1 MQALVDLTQCRIL
14 AGTLFLCCQKPEN
27 NGFHAFPT
35 ALQVVPAMTT
45 TLKAPELLLPAGS
58 LDKMRAAYDYGADA
72 VYAGQPRYSLRAR
85 NNEFRLEQL
94 QQGIQE
100 AHARGK
106 KLFVTSNLL
115 PHNDKVRTYMRDIEP
130 VIALQPDALIMA
142 DPGLIMMV
150 REKWPEM
157 PIHLSV
163 QANTVNYAA
172 VKFWQKVGV
181 SRIILSRELSLD
193 EIERIRQE
201 CPDMELEVFVHGALC
216 IAYSGRCLLSGY
228 FNRRDPNQGTCTN
241 ACRWNYATHDAEVDS
256 NTGDAIGT
264 KLDKDFSFE
273 AERERAEKA
282 FSASSRTG
290 SANASKG
297 GCGSEPASA
306 EAHAPSATGDGQR
319 HPLADKVYLI
329 EEVGRPGE
337 LMPIME
343 DEHGTYIMNS
353 KDLRAVEYVG
363 RLTKI
368 GVDSLKIEGRTKSLY
383 YVSRTAQIYRR
394 AIDDAV
400 AGRPFNPSLIT
411 ELEGLSNRGYTAG
424 FLERRPAQDYQNYET
439 GSSQTQRSQFVGEVS
454 KTEARDGWLQVEVK
468 NRFAVGDRIEVIHP
482 SGNEIVTLQSM
493 QNADGLDIQV
503 ANGSP
508 LKVWLQLDARY
519 QGALLARMV

>member
-1 MQALVDLTQCRIL
+1 MISALKT
-14 AGTLFLCCQKPEN
+14 
-27 NGFHAFPT
+27 
-35 ALQVVPAMTT
+35 
-45 TLKAPELLLPAGS
+45 PELLLPAGS

-85 NNEFRLEQL
+85 NNEFKLEQL

-130 VIALQPDALIMA
+130 VIHLQPDALIMA
-142 DPGLIMMV
+142 DPGLIMLV

-172 VKFWQKVGV
+172 VKFWQHVGV
-181 SRIILSRELSLD
+181 ERIILSRELSLD
-193 EIERIRQE
+193 EIEKIRQE

-241 ACRWNYATHDAEVDS
+241 ACRWNYATHDADIDS

-264 KLDKDFSFE
+264 KMDQDFSFE
-273 AERERAEKA
+273 AEREQAEKTFA
-282 FSASSRTG
+282 ATG
-290 SANASKG
+290 R
-297 GCGSEPASA
+297 EL
-306 EAHAPSATGDGQR
+306 SATGDGQR

-353 KDLRAVEYVG
+353 KDLRAVEYVE
-363 RLTKI
+363 RLTRI

-400 AGRPFNPSLIT
+400 AGRPFNPELIT

-454 KTEARDGWLQVEVK
+454 KTEARDGWLQVVVK

-482 SGNEIVTLQSM
+482 SGNQIATLEAM
-493 QNADGLDIQV
+493 QNAEGQNIQV

-508 LKVWLQLDARY
+508 LTVWLPLDQRY
-519 QGALLARMV
+519 QGALLARLVA